1 MKLLPTVLDLMAH
14 IGDAP
19 LSSYV
24 FIERESDLG
33 TTRFLL
39 VESDEADVYCPD
51 TRDYRVEFQ
60 NTVWVDFL
68 EVALVQD
75 IRQGVTLARGATASA
90 ADYVAA
96 LKYYDENDAFLDFR

>member
-1 MKLLPTVLDLMAH
+1 MAQ

-19 LSSYV
+19 LSYYV

-39 VESDEADVYCPD
+39 VESAEADVYCPD

-68 EVALVQD
+68 EVAHVQD
-75 IRQGVTLARGATASA
+75 IRQAVIFRAW
-90 ADYVAA
+90 ADSFGGRSCRRVDV
-96 LKYYDENDAFLDFR
+96 LRRR

>member
-1 MKLLPTVLDLMAH
+1 MKILPTVLDLMAQ
-14 IGDAP
+14 IDEAP

-24 FIERESDLG
+24 FIEKNSDLE

-39 VESDEADVYCPD
+39 VDDDEGDEFCPV

-60 NTVWVDFL
+60 NSVWVDFL

-75 IRQGVTLARGATASA
+75 IRRGVILARRASASA

-96 LKYYDENDAFLDFR
+96 LKYYDDYDAFLDFS